1 MDILKQDELKQL
13 IEVKNEYCI
22 SLYMPTHRTGR
33 DQQQDPVR
41 FKNLI
46 TEAEKKLLE
55 YGVDRLKVQDL
66 MRQPGKL
73 LADNDFWQH
82 QSDGLAIFLAPGYF
96 RMYRIPFKFHELLV
110 LGRNFHIKPLLPL
123 LTSDG
128 QFYILAVSLN
138 EIRLFRCTR
147 DTADEMELS
156 NVPTSM
162 QEALYMD
169 LPEKHLDFHT
179 GTKNPS
185 TPGSRPAVFHGQG
198 AQSEEEDKTNIL
210 RYFQYVDR
218 GLNELIEDK
227 SIPMVLAGV
236 DYLLPIYHEANGYP
250 HLLKDG
256 LQGNPEELRPDELLQ
271 RAWNLV
277 EPIFEKEKKSAL
289 KQFEQLYGKQSGLV
303 SDNLE
308 TVVKAASFGR
318 VDTLFSPLGI
328 QRWGRFEQKS
338 GRVLLEDEPTLM
350 NEDLLN
356 FAAAQTL
363 LNSGQVYVMQ
373 PDEVPGDGELAA
385 ILRYVK

>member
-1 MDILKQDELKQL
+1 MDLLKQDDLKQL
-13 IEVKNEYCI
+13 IEVKDEYCI

-33 DQQQDPVR
+33 EQQQDPVR

-46 TEAEKKLLE
+46 AEAEKKLLE
-55 YGVDRLKVQDL
+55 YGVNRLKVQEL
-66 MRQPGKL
+66 MRQPEKL
-73 LADNDFWQH
+73 LTDDDFWQH
-82 QSDGLAIFLAPGYF
+82 QSDGLAIFLSPRYF
-96 RMYRIPFKFHELLV
+96 RMYRLPSKFHELLV

-123 LTSDG
+123 LTPNG

-147 DTADEMELS
+147 DTVSEMELL

-169 LPEKHLDFHT
+169 QPEKHLDFHT

-185 TPGSRPAVFHGQG
+185 ISGSHPAVFHGQG
-198 AQSEEEDKTNIL
+198 TQSEEENKKNIL
-210 RYFQYVDR
+210 RYFQYVDH
-218 GLNELIEDK
+218 GLNELIKDK
-227 SIPMVLAGV
+227 SIPMILAGV
-236 DYLLPIYHEANGYP
+236 DYLLPIYHEASGYP

-256 LQGNPEELRPDELLQ
+256 LAGNPEESNPEELLQ

-277 EPIFEKEKKSAL
+277 TPIFGEEQKNAL
-289 KQFEQLYGKQSGLV
+289 KQFEELYGKQSGLV

-308 TVVKAASFGR
+308 TVVKAATFGK

-328 QRWGRFEQKS
+328 QRWGHFEPKNGQ
-338 GRVLLEDEPTLM
+338 VLLEEKPTLK
-350 NEDLLN
+350 NEDMLN
-356 FAAAQTL
+356 FAVTQTL
-363 LNSGQVYVMQ
+363 LNSGQVFVMQ
-373 PDEVPGDGELAA
+373 LNEIPGDGELAA